1 MKKIGAKFF
10 IGLLVGVLLGA
21 GLCFLIYFLTVG
33 DVAWKEYLENEIIP
47 NAVVVLTAIGTIMI
61 AAMPVISRISAA
73 VNKFDKATKDV
84 NSTVTNN
91 GKNEQKIASL
101 EERLGKIEAAVQ
113 NTEEI
118 VRIGFCNND
127 ELVKKGYAKEIA
139 KVGQDNEEE
148 VEN

>member
-1 MKKIGAKFF
+1 MKNTGAKFF
-10 IGLLVGVLLGA
+10 IGFLVGVLLGS

-47 NAVVVLTAIGTIMI
+47 NAVVVLTAIGTIML
-61 AAMPVISRISAA
+61 AAMPVISKISTA

-101 EERLGKIEAAVQ
+101 EERLGKIETAVQ

-139 KVGQDNEEE
+139 KVGQDNEEK

>member
-1 MKKIGAKFF
+1 MKKIGVKFF

-61 AAMPVISRISAA
+61 AAMPVISKISTA
-73 VNKFDKATKDV
+73 VNKFDRATKDV
-84 NSTVTNN
+84 NSTVTDNW
-91 GKNEQKIASL
+91 KNEQKIASL
-101 EERLGKIEAAVQ
+101 ETRLDNIEMAAQ
-113 NTEEI
+113 NTEKI
-118 VRIGFCNND
+118 VRIGFCNSD

-139 KVGQDNEEE
+139 KVGQGDEKK